1 MFMKIQRP
9 RSLPRG
15 CGIALCVLAAVV
27 AAAISVSTI
36 SVIPPRIVPRD
47 LDIAAASAHVV
58 FDRPRPIVSDRLA
71 TDGDYQT
78 LHKRAVLL
86 GNLITSTP
94 ALRHLA
100 RHADIDASRIA
111 AVTRVTVSVQTVLTE
126 PHSERRAS
134 EIRAA
139 GRPYRLEVQP
149 HPTLPTLDIYTQAPT
164 VGEAQRLADAAVPA
178 LRDLTWELARDRSVD
193 GIGPLRVEQLGP
205 ARGTIINGK
214 ATSMIAGLTFGFVLV
229 MSGVLLLAGSRLRRG
244 ERLLATSMPGRAPRE
259 PEAVA
264 SPAGARSGPRAWMPA
279 RLTRAAARA
288 VCAPGLS
295 PAFAGAGA
303 ASASAP
309 AALLAGRNAAA
320 AQRSAARA
328 GNWPHTTRL
337 LPWMV
342 AAMMAVVWLVPFNVI
357 QLSVSLPIDLKFD
370 RLVLPFVVG
379 MWMLALAAGGP
390 HAPRVRLTWIHVA
403 VGAVIALAFLSLVL
417 EARQLNQTLELQTAV
432 KKLTL
437 LVAYVSFFVVV
448 ASVVRRREI
457 PAFMTYT
464 LLLATLCALG
474 TIWEYRFQ
482 YNVFYSLSD
491 QVLPGIFQVGTA
503 ESAAID
509 DTGRRIVRGPAELP
523 LEAVAMLSM
532 ALPIALVG
540 LIGAT
545 RRRERVLYALA
556 AALLLAGAVATYR
569 KSAVIA
575 PISVVLTLA
584 YFRRRELL
592 RLAPL
597 GVVVAILVL
606 ALSPGAVQSVAAQ
619 LGGDR
624 LQAPTVSDR
633 SSDYDAIR
641 PDVWTHLLTGRG
653 YGSYEHTSYRI
664 LDMELL
670 RQLIEGGVLG
680 LLAYVFMLGAVVAV
694 ARRPI
699 RARRPVDAPV
709 ALSAAAAAVGFIV
722 VSTLFDVMS
731 FPHTPYIV
739 LFLAALLAV
748 VVTSTDEERPAWS

>member
-1 MFMKIQRP
+1 MKIQLP

-15 CGIALCVLAAVV
+15 CGIALCVLAAVL
-27 AAAISVSTI
+27 AAAVSVCTI
-36 SVIPPRIVPRD
+36 SVIPPRIVPRN

-78 LHKRAVLL
+78 LHKRTVLL
-86 GNLITSTP
+86 GNLMTSAP
-94 ALRHLA
+94 ALRHIA

-111 AVTRVTVSVQTVLTE
+111 AVTRVTASVQAVLTE
-126 PHSERRAS
+126 PSSERRAS
-134 EIRAA
+134 EIRES
-139 GRPYRLEVQP
+139 GRPYRLEIQP

-164 VGEAQRLADAAVPA
+164 VGEAQRLADAAVPG
-178 LRDLTWELARDRSVD
+178 LRDLERELARGRNVD

-205 ARGTIINGK
+205 ARGTIINGR
-214 ATSMIAGLTFGFVLV
+214 ATFVIAGLTFGFVLV
-229 MSGVLLLAGSRLRRG
+229 MSAVLLLAGSRLRRG
-244 ERLLATSMPGRAPRE
+244 RRLLATSTPRSAPRE
-259 PEAVA
+259 PEAPA
-264 SPAGARSGPRAWMPA
+264 SPAGSGSRPRAWIPA
-279 RLTRAAARA
+279 PAARGA
-288 VCAPGLS
+288 VPAVRAPALS
-295 PAFAGAGA
+295 PAFTFAGA

-309 AALLAGRNAAA
+309 AALVAGGDAAA
-320 AQRSAARA
+320 ARRSAAR
-328 GNWPHTTRL
+328 GGDWPNTTRL

-342 AAMMAVVWLVPFNVI
+342 AAMMAIVWLVPFNVI
-357 QLSVSLPIDLKFD
+357 ELSVSLPIDLKFD

-379 MWMLALAAGGP
+379 IWLLALAAGGQY
-390 HAPRVRLTWIHVA
+390 APRIRLTWIHVA
-403 VGAVIALAFLSLVL
+403 AGALVALAFLSVVL
-417 EARQLNQTLELQTAV
+417 EARQLNQSLELETAI

-457 PAFMTYT
+457 PAFMIYT
-464 LLLATLCALG
+464 LVLATLCALG
-474 TIWEYRFQ
+474 TIWEYRFE

-491 QVLPGIFQVGTA
+491 QVLPGILQVGTP

-509 DTGRRIVRGPAELP
+509 DMGRRIVRGPAELP

-532 ALPIALVG
+532 ALPVALVG

-545 RRRERVLYALA
+545 RSRDRILYGLA

-575 PISVVLTLA
+575 PVSVVLTLA

-606 ALSPGAVQSVAAQ
+606 ALSPGAVQSVVAQ
-619 LGGDR
+619 LSGDR
-624 LQAPTVSDR
+624 LHAPTVSDR

-670 RQLIEGGVLG
+670 RQLIEGGVVG
-680 LLAYVFMLGAVVAV
+680 LLAYVLMLGAVVAV

-699 RARRPVDAPV
+699 RNRRPVEAPV

-722 VSTLFDVMS
+722 VSMLFDVMS

-748 VVTSTDEERPAWS
+748 IVTSTEEERPAWS